1 MIWNILINYSLT
13 YYYLIPKITYS
24 CVFIA
29 IKLTSRNLLADMY
42 FLATLIVLYTKIGVY
57 CTVAISY
64 VTNSFIF
71 PQKSGL
77 IYSNRII
84 LLH

>member
-13 YYYLIPKITYS
+13 YYYLIPEITYL

-64 VTNSFIF
+64 VTNSCIF
-71 PQKSGL
+71 AQKSDL